1 MERDV
6 WEGGGLLDKEYLA
19 WNHAIFQTVFT
30 NRNDGQPVYLDL
42 DDEVLNAIRKNAGLP
57 SDVEIE
63 SLISAVRRSLALSAA
78 QTKIFGPISAALRD
92 WNQNFI
98 ANYETAG
105 PPPILSLLAVTVL
118 AAEKMG
124 SGDHAANAYY
134 DHLFDLLE
142 VTDKKTRRSL
152 QNGYMLV
159 AEYYWDVLNRWLTQT
174 GGIFG
179 SKSAYSIS
187 HRYIGLPISQ
197 ALVRDIDRKKLPRM
211 FSTLMLT
218 PGANVDPREMEQLF
232 SLWVSREDSHV
243 SNGLKSLWNK
253 ESARQRISEVLCGEL
268 ESWDGSY
275 STHTSN
281 TELKAENGLAA
292 TAARLTLQISRFPTN
307 VANWGFGFS
316 VSGEDPGEIHFEGS
330 NDEKFTSTQV
340 RKGFHILNGVPQ
352 PVFRKAIPAV
362 VALQNE
368 FGPLVRRT
376 PKTVVVLQFDPE
388 VQRFVE
394 VDQISLGQDLALL
407 VQNAPALQAR
417 LINFLNRNARRG
429 WKSWP
434 SNATVPDGWT
444 LVEGVQILSVETSEQ
459 ISQGFETLV
468 PRVAG
473 SQVLLSGGVKIPGSA
488 HRNAWL
494 KNYTPEIR
502 ALSQTEGA
510 IKIEISK
517 AEWHEDSISYTPIG
531 VWESDSGSIFNSTAD
546 LQLQTG
552 DYRVSFFEK
561 SKLIQL
567 REFQVVDDTT
577 FNPLALRQ
585 RPKVW
590 HSFKNGIHDLFFA
603 SEVQSVSSFEG
614 FAGSHQVPVKTK
626 SENQLA
632 KLPDWDPD
640 AATAEPEDFTSI
652 AFSEELPKCYSTGAH
667 HWQEDNRCEG
677 KAPFVL
683 GTCKYCKRKILL
695 ACSPHLAGSAFSKL
709 QVERKEM
716 AVLRDVTRLA
726 AVEENLVL
734 EKTDWAAVV
743 SLVIY
748 TVHGSYSSLCAAITP
763 LSSKNYTPEKIIE
776 TLYLMGLIELTSD
789 ASGKPLGWS
798 IVLKQAVRDPETNTT
813 SLAGAWD
820 RRSRALVELAATKHG
835 VGFTASPEGL
845 SFGELDTSEP
855 TLLSAVFKT
864 AKQEVTMC
872 LASDLADS
880 LPHLSDLVSQTQRVN
895 LPGFDSFD
903 RFDLVQGK
911 WVKQDGLPSI
921 GALRLNTKWGTR
933 YFYVGPDDLPFGRGI
948 SCSATMSKY
957 IAANADG
964 QQLLWQGSDLNS
976 VYAPYG
982 AIPPGLYTRALIS
995 LGLLLPKT
1003 VRHKG
1008 AVGNTD
1014 GTRAIKLG
1022 PNYQT
1027 LIQQVT
1033 SKLAN

>member
-1 MERDV
+1 M
-6 WEGGGLLDKEYLA
+6 LDKEYLA
-19 WNHAIFQTVFT
+19 WNQAIFETVFT
-30 NRNDGQPVYLDL
+30 SRNDGQPVYLDL
-42 DDEVLNAIRKNAGLP
+42 DEEVLAAIRKNAGLP

-63 SLISAVRRSLALSAA
+63 SLVRAVRRSLHLSAT
-78 QTKIFGPISAALRD
+78 QTKIFSSISAALRD
-92 WNQNFI
+92 WNQSFI
-98 ANYETAG
+98 ANHESAG
-105 PPPILSLLAVTVL
+105 PPPVLSLLAVTVL

-142 VTDKKTRRSL
+142 VTDKKTRGSL
-152 QNGYMLV
+152 QNGYMRV
-159 AEYYWDVLNRWLTQT
+159 AEYYWEVLNRWLTQT

-218 PGANVDPREMEQLF
+218 PGASVDPREMEQLF
-232 SLWVSREDSHV
+232 SLWVSRDDSHV

-275 STHTSN
+275 SAHSSN
-281 TELKAENGLAA
+281 SSTEAKAEMNIAA

-307 VANWGFGFS
+307 VSNWGFGFS
-316 VSGEDPGEIHFEGS
+316 VSGEDPGEVHFEG
-330 NDEKFTSTQV
+330 NDADKFTTTQA
-340 RKGFHILNGVPQ
+340 RKGFHLLNGVPQ
-352 PVFRKAIPAV
+352 AVFRKAIPAV
-362 VALQNE
+362 VVLKNAL
-368 FGPLVRRT
+368 GSLVRRA
-376 PKTVVVLQFDPE
+376 PKTVVVLQFDPDI
-388 VQRFVE
+388 QRFVE
-394 VDQISLGQDLALL
+394 VDQISLGQDLAVL

-417 LINFLNRNARRG
+417 LINFLNRNARLG
-429 WKSWP
+429 WKSW
-434 SNATVPDGWT
+434 STNATVPDGWT
-444 LVEGVQILSVETSEQ
+444 LVEGIQILSVETSDQ
-459 ISQGFETLV
+459 VSQGFETLV

-473 SQVLLSGGVKIPGSA
+473 SQVLLSGGVKVPGSA
-488 HRNAWL
+488 HKNAWL

-502 ALSQTEGA
+502 ALSQTEGS
-510 IKIEISK
+510 IKVEISK
-517 AEWHEDSISYTPIG
+517 AEWNDDSLSHSTLG
-531 VWESDSGSIFNSTAD
+531 TWESDSGSIFSSTVD
-546 LQLQTG
+546 LKLETG

-585 RPKVW
+585 RPVVW
-590 HSFKNGIHDLFFA
+590 HSFQNGIHDLYFA
-603 SEVQSVSSFEG
+603 NEVQSDGAFEG
-614 FAGSHQVPVKTK
+614 FAASNKAPLAIK
-626 SENQLA
+626 SQNRLSN
-632 KLPDWDPD
+632 LPEWAPD
-640 AATAEPEDFTSI
+640 ATAAEPEDFASI

-695 ACSPHLAGSAFSKL
+695 ACSPHLAGSAFTKL
-709 QVERKEM
+709 QAERKEM
-716 AVLRDVTRLA
+716 AVLRDVTKLA
-726 AVEENLVL
+726 AVEEHIVL

-748 TVHGSYSSLCAAITP
+748 TVHGTYSSLCAAITP
-763 LSSKNYTPEKIIE
+763 LSSKNFTPERIIE
-776 TLYLMGLIELTSD
+776 TLYLMGLVELTAD
-789 ASGKPLGWS
+789 AAGKPLNWS
-798 IVLKQAVRDPETNTT
+798 VVLKQAIIDPETNTT

-820 RRSRALVELAATKHG
+820 RRSRATVELAATKHG
-835 VGFTASPEGL
+835 VGFAASLEGL
-845 SFGELDTSEP
+845 SFGEIDTSEQ
-855 TLLSAVFKT
+855 TLLKTIFKV
-864 AKQEVTMC
+864 AKQEVTLC
-872 LASDLADS
+872 LASDLADA
-880 LPHLSDLVSQTQRVN
+880 LPSLSDLVANTKRAN

-903 RFDLVQGK
+903 RFDLSEGE
-911 WVKQDGLPSI
+911 WVKQEGLATT

-948 SCSATMSKY
+948 SCTATMSKY
-957 IAANADG
+957 IAANAEG
-964 QQLLWQGSDLNS
+964 KQLLWQGSDLNS
-976 VYAPYG
+976 VYAPLG

-995 LGLLLPKT
+995 LCLLLPKP
-1003 VRHKG
+1003 VKYKG
-1008 AVGNTD
+1008 AGSNKE
-1014 GTRAIKLG
+1014 GTRAIKMG
-1022 PNYQT
+1022 PNYET
-1027 LIQQVT
+1027 LIKQVI